1 MGKYDYIYD
10 MFKEIVLLNYKI
22 NYQELIDIN
31 LYAGQPII
39 LERIFENNGI
49 TQSELS
55 NITLKKPA
63 TITTMLNRLEH
74 MGYVVRKNDINDK
87 RLARL
92 YLTNIGMEKYHQ
104 MMKLKKKMGNIIF
117 EGMSEDDLSVVY
129 RLMLKIKNNLEKM
142 K

>member
-31 LYAGQPII
+31 LYPGQPII

-117 EGMSEDDLSVVY
+117 EGMSEDDLFVVY

>member
-1 MGKYDYIYD
+1 

-31 LYAGQPII
+31 LYPGQPII

>member
-31 LYAGQPII
+31 LYPGQPII
-39 LERIFENNGI
+39 LERIFENHGI

>member
-31 LYAGQPII
+31 LYPGQPII

-87 RLARL
+87 RLVRL
-92 YLTNIGMEKYHQ
+92 YLTNVGMEKYHQ

>member
-31 LYAGQPII
+31 LYLGQPII

>member
-31 LYAGQPII
+31 LYPGQPII

-117 EGMSEDDLSVVY
+117 EGMSEYDLSVVY

>member
-31 LYAGQPII
+31 LYPGQPII

-63 TITTMLNRLEH
+63 TITTMLNRLEQT
-74 MGYVVRKNDINDK
+74 GDIDIKDDINDK

>member
-31 LYAGQPII
+31 LYPGQPII

>member
-1 MGKYDYIYD
+1 MRKYDYIYD

-31 LYAGQPII
+31 LYPGQPII

>member
-31 LYAGQPII
+31 LYPGQPII

-92 YLTNIGMEKYHQ
+92 YLTNVGMEKYHQ

>member
-31 LYAGQPII
+31 LYSGQPII